1 MRDQALIVE
10 LAAPLAFFQGT
21 LSVVFVQ
28 SEEPFGTGT
37 GFFDLLN
44 HIGARFRQFRFAG
57 IGSSVAGEGAGLF
70 VKLSCAMPMSTDAS
84 RGATNVTRTVSLK
97 NSPRLISLRLSFSE
111 CRK

>member
-21 LSVVFVQ
+21 LSVVFVK

-57 IGSSVAGEGAGLF
+57 IGSSACWRRSWSVRQIVLRDANVDRRQQRRDERYQNR
-70 VKLSCAMPMSTDAS
+70 KLE
-84 RGATNVTRTVSLK
+84 K
-97 NSPRLISLRLSFSE
+97 
-111 CRK
+111 